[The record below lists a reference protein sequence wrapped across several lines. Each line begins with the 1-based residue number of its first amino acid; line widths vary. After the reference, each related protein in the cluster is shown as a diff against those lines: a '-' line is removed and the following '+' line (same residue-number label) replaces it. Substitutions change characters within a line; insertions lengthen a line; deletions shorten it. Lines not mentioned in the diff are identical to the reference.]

1 MRGVLINNKIHTGDD
16 LGLIMTEKTIGAP
29 TPQTNY
35 IDVPGRNG
43 SLDLSTY
50 LTGEVAYSNRSLR
63 FKFVGD
69 GSRESVLTLI
79 DEMMLYHGHHL
90 QIITDDYPD
99 WYYEGRATITYTD
112 HGHYVEFEMSVIAQP
127 FCYSRK
133 PKKYELYVT
142 ESKQIAITNVGQSI
156 IPTITVDSDMTISS
170 GGVSV
175 TLSKGVY
182 KPLPLRLPHGATIFV
197 VSGTGNIVIEF
208 KEAVI

>member
-1 MRGVLINNKIHTGDD
+1 MRGILINNKIHTGDD
-16 LGLIMTEKTIGAP
+16 LGLVMTEKTIGAP

-69 GSRESVLTLI
+69 GSRETVLTLI

-90 QIITDDYPD
+90 QITIDDYPE
-99 WYYEGRATITYTD
+99 WYYEGRATIAYTD
-112 HGHYVEFEMSVIAQP
+112 HGHYVEFEMSVNAQP
-127 FCYSRK
+127 FCYSFK

-142 ESKQIAITNVGQSI
+142 ESKQIAVTNVGQSI

-197 VSGTGNIVIEF
+197 ITGTGNIVIEF